1 MTLENVF
8 IGKDILRLLTK
19 AMYDEPLTT
28 YREYI
33 QNSVDAFDSVS
44 SDSRCENAKIVISH
58 DLFNRSITILDTGP
72 GIPNKKFH
80 SLMTSIGWSEKTHA
94 PLRGMWGTGRLVGL
108 AYCRNLVFRTK
119 HRQEGVIN
127 KIIWDGQQLMQILSD
142 HNESELSATIEA
154 ITNISSEVVDVDEP
168 SFFEVQLNGVV
179 RHGNDVLFNDN
190 AVRDYISQVAPVPF
204 DKQTPFHIRIKEFLS
219 PYVDISGY
227 EIFLNDDGCPIS
239 RPYRKK
245 FNCSMTLQDEFTDVE
260 FFKVES
266 NSVQPIAVGWLLHHS
281 YLGAIKAT
289 PSIRGFRMRMG
300 NIQIGDERVLASIF
314 PEERF
319 NSWTVGEVHIID
331 KRIRPNGKRN
341 GLEESAHVRDVRSRL
356 VSMVGR
362 HVARKC
368 RENSSIRHQ
377 ARVTVGQLKDFEANL
392 SAIQTGLMSEGM
404 SENVL
409 DRIEREL
416 INIEAR
422 LSGCSS
428 DTTSDILVQRD
439 NLIQQLRNVKI
450 SGREKSQKL
459 SKLPKTHQ
467 RLVNY
472 IADLIFENAETHIAA
487 KELLVKLQS
496 SISS

>member
-1 MTLENVF
+1 
-8 IGKDILRLLTK
+8 
-19 AMYDEPLTT
+19 
-28 YREYI
+28 
-33 QNSVDAFDSVS
+33 
-44 SDSRCENAKIVISH
+44 
-58 DLFNRSITILDTGP
+58 
-72 GIPNKKFH
+72 
-80 SLMTSIGWSEKTHA
+80 
-94 PLRGMWGTGRLVGL
+94 
-108 AYCRNLVFRTK
+108 
-119 HRQEGVIN
+119 
-127 KIIWDGQQLMQILSD
+127 
-142 HNESELSATIEA
+142 
-154 ITNISSEVVDVDEP
+154 
-168 SFFEVQLNGVV
+168 
-179 RHGNDVLFNDN
+179 
-190 AVRDYISQVAPVPF
+190 
-204 DKQTPFHIRIKEFLS
+204 
-219 PYVDISGY
+219 
-227 EIFLNDDGCPIS
+227 
-239 RPYRKK
+239 
-245 FNCSMTLQDEFTDVE
+245 MTLQDEFTDVE

-289 PSIRGFRMRMG
+289 PSIRGLRMRMG

-341 GLEESAHVRDVRSRL
+341 GLEESAYVRDVRSRL

-439 NLIQQLRNVKI
+439 NLIQQLRKVKR

-459 SKLPKTHQ
+459 NKLPKTHQ